1 MKEFDIREKKSFVCD
16 LDGTLFMGPNP
27 IRSAVDFVIENT
39 KSGRFKF
46 FYLTNNT
53 SKCPEEYMKKIA
65 GAAIPVTAEQILT
78 PLITLEAYI
87 REKGYKSVYLLAS
100 EKVTA
105 HLTNRLADAGG
116 RRASIRCREG
126 DGYRVIA
133 EDLQGTGTVEL
144 GIPQGAAVGAY
155 DLVMTVSDGT
165 QTDDDEALN
174 ATLVYANRSIA
185 YDANFRKLST
195 SVLSDRALDL
205 TQGVRRPKT
214 RELVFPFAYS
224 ITNFTGDV
232 TDATGVRVRIVKVTG
247 EGENV
252 GEWTEE
258 VPGTA
263 RTLFGGVGESTV
275 RWPHPKT
282 GVWRATFDIMSGEQP
297 LKHYDSVFDL
307 RGLSRG
313 LMLLLY

>member
-1 MKEFDIREKKSFVCD
+1 MKRFGFAVCAGFA
-16 LDGTLFMGPNP
+16 LMTAG
-27 IRSAVDFVIENT
+27 
-39 KSGRFKF
+39 SGFAF
-46 FYLTNNT
+46 
-53 SKCPEEYMKKIA
+53 
-65 GAAIPVTAEQILT
+65 TAE
-78 PLITLEAYI
+78 E
-87 REKGYKSVYLLAS
+87 LLAS
-100 EKVTA
+100 ERVLAADCDDEVSLRDCRAAVLVDGSGTTLEIA
-105 HLTNRLADAGG
+105 YSADQWGALADAGG

-133 EDLQGTGTVEL
+133 EDLQGTGTVPLEL
-144 GIPQGAAVGAY
+144 QGDVAIGAY
-155 DLVMTVSDGT
+155 DLVMTVSDGV
-165 QTDDDEALN
+165 QTYDDEALN

>member
-1 MKEFDIREKKSFVCD
+1 MKRFGFAVCAGFA
-16 LDGTLFMGPNP
+16 LMTAG
-27 IRSAVDFVIENT
+27 
-39 KSGRFKF
+39 SGFAF
-46 FYLTNNT
+46 
-53 SKCPEEYMKKIA
+53 
-65 GAAIPVTAEQILT
+65 TAE
-78 PLITLEAYI
+78 E
-87 REKGYKSVYLLAS
+87 LLAS
-100 EKVTA
+100 ERVLAADCDDEVSLRDCRAAVLVDGSGTTLEIA
-105 HLTNRLADAGG
+105 YSADQWGALADAGG
-116 RRASIRCREG
+116 RRATIRCREG
-126 DGYRVIA
+126 AGYRVIA
-133 EDLQGTGTVEL
+133 EDLQGTGIVPLEL
-144 GIPQGAAVGAY
+144 QGDVAIGSY
-155 DLVMTVSDGT
+155 DLVMTVSDGS
-165 QTDDDEALN
+165 QTYDDEALN

-232 TDATGVRVRIVKVTG
+232 TDATCVRVRIVKVTG

-275 RWPHPKT
+275 RWPYPKS
-282 GVWRATFDIMSGEQP
+282 GVWRATFDILNGDQS
-297 LKHYDSVFDL
+297 LRHYDSTFDL

-313 LMLLLY
+313 LAILLY

>member
-1 MKEFDIREKKSFVCD
+1 MKRFGFAVCAGFA
-16 LDGTLFMGPNP
+16 LMTAG
-27 IRSAVDFVIENT
+27 
-39 KSGRFKF
+39 SGFAF
-46 FYLTNNT
+46 
-53 SKCPEEYMKKIA
+53 
-65 GAAIPVTAEQILT
+65 TAE
-78 PLITLEAYI
+78 E
-87 REKGYKSVYLLAS
+87 LLAS
-100 EKVTA
+100 ERVLAADCDDEVSLRDCRAAVLVDGSGTTLEIA
-105 HLTNRLADAGG
+105 YSADQWGALADAGG

-133 EDLQGTGTVEL
+133 EDLQGTGIVPLEL
-144 GIPQGAAVGAY
+144 QGDVAIGSY
-155 DLVMTVSDGT
+155 DLVMTVSDGA
-165 QTDDDEALN
+165 QTYDDEALN

-247 EGENV
+247 EGEDV
-252 GEWTEE
+252 GGWTEE

-263 RTLFGGVGESTV
+263 RTLFEGVGESTV